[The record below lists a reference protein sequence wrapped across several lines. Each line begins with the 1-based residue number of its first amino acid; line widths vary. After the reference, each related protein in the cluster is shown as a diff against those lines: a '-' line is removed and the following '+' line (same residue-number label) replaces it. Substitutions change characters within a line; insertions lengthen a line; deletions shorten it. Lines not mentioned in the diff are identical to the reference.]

1 MGYDRW
7 YLHVDADERLV
18 FDGAPADGR
27 PGRGLAELVAFAEAR
42 GLRRLR
48 GMLVDLYPPGPLLAP
63 EARDHA
69 RAGARACCST
79 PTATPRRS
87 ASSGSRARAGRG
99 GAPSASTP
107 SSPSTRCSTS
117 APARWSS
124 SPHHL
129 HPYPENY
136 RSDCFLGLL
145 HDKFGPGFRA
155 KAERAA
161 AEGNY
166 WRRSLEYRAT
176 LAALARDPGLA
187 LAYPGSRRYRA
198 PADLVAAGLIAPI
211 PWAGRPRLLAR
222 LAGWGRR
229 RAVALRLIETGAAG
243 EIEQVKPRRSI
254 CLASAFARVMG
265 SVLRKWSGPG
275 SA

>member
-1 MGYDRW
+1 MGYGRW

-18 FDGAPADGR
+18 FDGAGVGDRG
-27 PGRGLAELVAFAEAR
+27 GRGLADLIGFAEAR

-63 EARDHA
+63 EARDPCSRRRRGPM
-69 RAGARACCST
+69 RAPAPAGRCST
-79 PTATPRRS
+79 PTATSRRS

-107 SSPSTRCSTS
+107 SSASTPCSTS

-145 HDKFGPGFRA
+145 HDKFGPGFIAR
-155 KAERAA
+155 AERAA

-166 WRRSLEYRAT
+166 WRESLEYRRT

-198 PADLVAAGLIAPI
+198 PSDLVAAGLIAPI
-211 PWAGRPRLLAR
+211 PWAGRPGLLR
-222 LAGWGRR
+222 GVAGWSRR
-229 RAVALRLIETGAAG
+229 RAVAPA
-243 EIEQVKPRRSI
+243 
-254 CLASAFARVMG
+254 
-265 SVLRKWSGPG
+265 
-275 SA
+275 